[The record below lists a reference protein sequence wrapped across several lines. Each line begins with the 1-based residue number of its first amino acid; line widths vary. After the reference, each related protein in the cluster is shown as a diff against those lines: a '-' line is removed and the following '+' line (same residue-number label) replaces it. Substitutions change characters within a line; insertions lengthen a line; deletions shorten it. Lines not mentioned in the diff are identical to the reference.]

1 MKTGWSYRL
10 ISSGNRL
17 ELISDMRGF
26 RLTRGRQYVS
36 ASRDGINFLGGLT
49 ENGETMFLE
58 CAGSFSKKTTV
69 RFFQSLQTR
78 FGEKLLVVLDK
89 GSSVTAKKLKEFAD
103 ESKLELRYLP
113 AGMAQ
118 RNPTEECWRQLRSA
132 LDNQYFGEGDE
143 LRSEIRSV
151 MKEMD
156 PPGVYQYLCR

>member
-1 MKTGWSYRL
+1 
-10 ISSGNRL
+10 
-17 ELISDMRGF
+17 
-26 RLTRGRQYVS
+26 
-36 ASRDGINFLGGLT
+36 
-49 ENGETMFLE
+49 MFLE

-132 LDNQYFGEGDE
+132 LGNQYFGEIDE
-143 LRSEIRSV
+143 LRSEIRSA
-151 MKEMD
+151 MKEIN